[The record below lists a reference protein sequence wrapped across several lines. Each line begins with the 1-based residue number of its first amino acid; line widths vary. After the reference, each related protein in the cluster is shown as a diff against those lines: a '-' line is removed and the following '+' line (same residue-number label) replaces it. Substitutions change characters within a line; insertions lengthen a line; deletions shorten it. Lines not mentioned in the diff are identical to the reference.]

1 MWIAFVLAVSFL
13 LGSLPWSLWVG
24 QTKGIDLRKTGS
36 GNLGATN
43 VYRVLGW
50 KLGFLVLVLDV
61 AKGLVAVQFSR
72 GLDPNSGWLP
82 AASGLLA
89 VVGHMASP
97 FAGFKGGKGVATGF
111 GIFLGLAPIASGL
124 SFAVWAGTLTI
135 AGWVSVASCIA
146 ALTLPYFV
154 FVTRDDLH
162 SRFPWAFALAIMIA
176 ILVVLRHAKN
186 FERLSRGAEQR
197 IWEKRVETPE
207 QGAIPEKQGAMQP

>member
-50 KLGFLVLVLDV
+50 KLGLLVLVLDI

-72 GLDPNSGWLP
+72 GLDPISGWLP
-82 AASGLLA
+82 AAAGFMA
-89 VVGHMASP
+89 VLGHMASP
-97 FAGFKGGKGVATGF
+97 FAGFKGGKGVATAF
-111 GIFLGLAPIASGL
+111 GVFLGMAPIASLL
-124 SFAVWAGTLTI
+124 SFVVWMSTLAI
-135 AGWVSVASCIA
+135 AGWVSVASCMA

-207 QGAIPEKQGAMQP
+207 QGAIPEEHGAMQP